1 MKEDLKALTAKFKKM
16 ASSRHP
22 WENHWQEL
30 RDLIHPNASDFNR
43 RTSQGDRNTEQIFE
57 GTAPWACEQ
66 LAAGLHTFL
75 TSPVERWFGINV
87 AGYDSAKD
95 PQALAW
101 LEEVG
106 DIMFRE
112 YARPETNFHPSVHEA
127 YQDLGSIGTTPMY
140 QDWDWDNGAI
150 CFKAIP
156 LSDVWVD
163 ENYNGTIDTVF
174 RRVCWTTRQIKQYFI
189 KKDDI
194 LPPKIFEEKN
204 EDRKWEIVHAVFPRA
219 DRNQFKLD
227 PSNKK
232 FASVWFSEEAE
243 GVFRRAGYDT
253 FPYHVARWQKKA
265 GEIYGRSPGMTC
277 LPDIKLIN
285 QMEKTQIKSAQ
296 KQVDPPL
303 LVPSDGFM
311 MPIRTSPSSLIF
323 FENGIGD
330 NNMIKPLE
338 TRGRYDIGE
347 DKMSQKRDHIMR
359 CFYADWIVRDRK
371 KERQTALE
379 VSDDRNEML
388 QMMSPIMGRLQ
399 NEFLGPIIVRSYNL
413 LSMAGR
419 LPPAPPQLQNRK
431 LGIYYTSPAAKAQ
444 LSRKSLG
451 LRKFIQ
457 DITPLAQVDPT
468 VLDAVDMD
476 AVTQE
481 LALHDEAPRSVVRS
495 TEQIA
500 EIRNAR
506 AQKNQ
511 MAEMAQT
518 AQPAAAAMKDI
529 AIAKEKGL
537 NLGL

>member
-1 MKEDLKALTAKFKKM
+1 MKEELQALVEKFNKM
-16 ASSRHP
+16 TSNRHP
-22 WENHWQEL
+22 WESHWQEL

-43 RTSQGDRNTEQIFE
+43 RTSQGERVTEQIFE

-75 TSPVERWFGINV
+75 TSPVERWFGVSV
-87 AGYDSAKD
+87 AGYNSDQD
-95 PQALAW
+95 PMALAW
-101 LEEVG
+101 LEEVA
-106 DIMFRE
+106 DLIFRE
-112 YARPETNFHPSVHEA
+112 YSRPETNFHPSVHEA
-127 YQDLGSIGTTPMY
+127 YQDLGSIGTTPLY
-140 QDWDWDNGAI
+140 QDWDWDTQAI

-156 LSDVWVD
+156 LSDVWID
-163 ENYNGTIDTVF
+163 ENYNGAVDTVF
-174 RRVCWTTRQIKQYFI
+174 RRVCWTTRQIKQYFN
-189 KKDDI
+189 KSTDT

-204 EDRKWEIVHAVFPRA
+204 EDRKWEIIHGVFPRSE
-219 DRNQFKLD
+219 RNVFKMD

-232 FASVWFSEEAE
+232 FASVWFCKEAE

-265 GEIYGRSPGMTC
+265 GETYGRSPGMTC

-379 VSDDRNEML
+379 ISDDRNEML
-388 QMMSPIMGRLQ
+388 QLMSPILGRLQ

-413 LSMAGR
+413 LQTAGKI
-419 LPPAPPQLQNRK
+419 PPAPPQLQNRK
-431 LGIYYTSPAAKAQ
+431 LGLYYTSPAAKAQ
-444 LSRKSLG
+444 LSRKALG
-451 LRKFIQ
+451 LRRFLQ
-457 DITPLAQVDPT
+457 DITPLAQVDQSI
-468 VLDAVDMD
+468 LDAVDMD
-476 AVTQE
+476 TVAQE
-481 LALHDEAPRSVVRS
+481 LALHDEAPRRVIRS
-495 TEQIA
+495 PEQIA
-500 EIRNAR
+500 QIRSDR
-506 AQKNQ
+506 SQRQ
-511 MAEMAQT
+511 QLQET
-518 AQPAAAAMKDI
+518 AQAAQPLASAMKDI
-529 AIAKEKGL
+529 ATAKEKGL
-537 NLGL
+537 SLGL

>member
-1 MKEDLKALTAKFKKM
+1 MKEELQSLVEKFNKM
-16 ASSRHP
+16 TSMRHP
-22 WENHWQEL
+22 WESHWQEL

-43 RTSQGDRNTEQIFE
+43 RTSQGERVTEQIFE

-75 TSPVERWFGINV
+75 TSPVERWFSINV
-87 AGYDSAKD
+87 AGYNSDQD
-95 PQALAW
+95 PMALAW
-101 LEEVG
+101 LEEVA
-106 DIMFRE
+106 DLIFRE
-112 YARPETNFHPSVHEA
+112 YSRPETNFHPSVHEA
-127 YQDLGSIGTTPMY
+127 YQDLGSIGTTPLY
-140 QDWDWDNGAI
+140 QDWDWDSQSI
-150 CFKAIP
+150 TFKAIP
-156 LSDVWVD
+156 LSDVWID
-163 ENYNGTIDTVF
+163 EDYKGMVDTVF
-174 RRVCWTTRQIKQYFI
+174 RRVYWSTRQIKQYFR
-189 KKDDI
+189 KPADM
-194 LPPKIFEEKN
+194 LPPKILEEKN
-204 EDRKWEIVHAVFPRA
+204 EDRKWEVIHGVFPRA
-219 DRNQFKLD
+219 DRNIFKLD

-232 FASVWFSEEAE
+232 FASVWFCKEAE
-243 GVFRRAGYDT
+243 CVFRRAGYDT

-265 GEIYGRSPGMTC
+265 GETYGRSPGMTC

-379 VSDDRNEML
+379 ISDDRNEML
-388 QMMSPIMGRLQ
+388 QLMSPILGRLQ

-413 LSMAGR
+413 LLNAGKI
-419 LPPAPPQLQNRK
+419 PPAPPQLQNRK
-431 LGIYYTSPAAKAQ
+431 LGLYYTSPAAKAQ
-444 LSRKSLG
+444 LSRKALG
-451 LRKFIQ
+451 LRRFLQ
-457 DITPLAQVDPT
+457 DITPLAQVDQS

-481 LALHDEAPRSVVRS
+481 LALHDEAPRRVVRS
-495 TEQIA
+495 PEQIA
-500 EIRNAR
+500 QIRNDR
-506 AQKNQ
+506 SQRQ
-511 MAEMAQT
+511 QLQET
-518 AQPAAAAMKDI
+518 AQAAQPLASAMKDI
-529 AIAKEKGL
+529 ATAKEKGL
-537 NLGL
+537 SLGL